1 MTEGS
6 SKGLTWGTLL
16 AGVVSALAL
25 IVIGCVKPMA
35 TTRDSSGLLGSGLQG
50 SADAVRAQPGFVSR
64 DSVQRPGDNRV
75 SPGRH

>member
-25 IVIGCVKPMA
+25 TAIGCVKPLA
-35 TTRDSSGLLGSGLQG
+35 ATRDGAGPLGSALSGAAAPG
-50 SADAVRAQPGFVSR
+50 RAQPGFVSR
-64 DSVQRPGDNRV
+64 ESAPRPGGATLSR
-75 SPGRH
+75 